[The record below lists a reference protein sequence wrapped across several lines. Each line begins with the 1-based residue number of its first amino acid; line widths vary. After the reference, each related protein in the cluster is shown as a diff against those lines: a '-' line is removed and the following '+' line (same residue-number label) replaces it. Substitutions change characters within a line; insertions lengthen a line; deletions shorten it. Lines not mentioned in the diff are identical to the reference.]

1 MKKSDIRI
9 GVTYVNRGAGNT
21 QRRVVDKGLYV
32 SPDIWMGAGPR
43 PDEEGVYYE
52 QVGWFHEYPG
62 TQQRHYGKVYLSA
75 FARWAGGVVKDS
87 LTTEPLVSQK
97 K

>member
-21 QRRVVDKGLYV
+21 QRKVIDKGFHV
-32 SPDIWMGAGPR
+32 SPDLWLGEGDR

-62 TQQRHYGKVYLSA
+62 TGENRYGKVYLSA
-75 FARWAGGVVKDS
+75 FARWAGREVKN
-87 LTTEPLVSQK
+87 Q
-97 K
+97 